1 MLIEPITKPLLYV
14 SQIFGLSYHKFHFN
28 NNEIVFAKSRF
39 LCGYCFVFYIV
50 NIIAKYLTITKVQKI
65 LDLNDASAVLLQEMH
80 NAVSYIFIL
89 IVNGSF
95 LINSKRICQVFEK
108 FNEFFTVLQ
117 FPENAEKISKI
128 QKYCCYTLFIS
139 FTITIMEDIFLF
151 TRIYKVI
158 NIFDGFW
165 YAITQ
170 MFQAAQFAHYVTL
183 VFGVLMLFRI
193 TNEAIVEKWELNESR
208 VRCLIIADDISKDI
222 ADEISY
228 IFSIMNAIG
237 IFRVALDVVILVT
250 SYFQKLYVHSFIRAS
265 LTAFFLYEVI
275 IVVVQSVLTVREV

>member
-1 MLIEPITKPLLYV
+1 MLIKPITKPLFFV
-14 SQIFGLSYHKFHFN
+14 SQLYGLTYYKFHFEN
-28 NNEIVFAKSRF
+28 DIIVFTKSRF
-39 LCGYCFVFYIV
+39 LCAYCFLFYIV
-50 NIIAKYLTITKVQKI
+50 NIISKYFTVTKVSAI
-65 LDLNDASAVLLQEMH
+65 LNLHDASAILLQEMH

-95 LINSKRICQVFEK
+95 LINSQKLCGIFEK
-108 FNEFFTVLQ
+108 FNKFFILLQ
-117 FPENAEKISKI
+117 FPDNPRKISKI
-128 QKYCCYTLFIS
+128 QTYCSYTLLIS
-139 FTITIMEDIFLF
+139 FSITIVEDIFLF
-151 TRIYKVI
+151 IRIHTVI

-183 VFGVLMLFRI
+183 VYAVCILFKI
-193 TNEAIVEKWELNESR
+193 INEAIVEKWELNEDR
-208 VRCLIIADDISKDI
+208 VKCLIIADDITKDI
-222 ADEISY
+222 ADDVGY